1 MKHLIVLCM
10 TTLLMIGCVQKNPET
25 TETNKPQITKKQK
38 SNVVTDSTTKI
49 EILLDKGGT
58 VICESNENI
67 SCVKNKKYLDKI
79 TVYRII
85 SNNDSERSTNW
96 IIDTKYPLTKI
107 DTTLLFCG
115 DNGLKKLQYR
125 QGYISAI
132 YE

>member
-25 TETNKPQITKKQK
+25 TETTKPQITKKQK

-58 VICESNENI
+58 IICESNENI

-79 TVYRII
+79 TVYRIT
-85 SNNDSERSTNW
+85 SNNDSDRSTNW

-115 DNGLKKLQYR
+115 EYGLRKLEYR

-132 YE
+132 YQ